1 MHFSKLCA
9 ARSKCAIR
17 LDVKMLGE
25 PAANLDVVVHHF
37 LGGITTD
44 SAQAAPA
51 STRSPQALNARRA
64 ERLDGALELWDAR
77 RTVGFAVPPAVRQV
91 APSLR

>member
-25 PAANLDVVVHHF
+25 PATNLDVVVHHF

-44 SAQAAPA
+44 SAQAVPA
-51 STRSPQALNARRA
+51 STRSPQYLNTRRA
-64 ERLDGALELWDAR
+64 GALDGRLKGA
-77 RTVGFAVPPAVRQV
+77 
-91 APSLR
+91 